1 MNRSFRS
8 APAAILLYAFITV
21 LFLGGCSNKS
31 PVNNHPVPSTIDA
44 LNVIVNPL
52 SPAPG
57 DTAQLTAQTAGTSAG
72 ALPDFQWRVDAGTLL
87 DTTGIS
93 VRWVVPSEKGI
104 YHVFMRSTLGAAVDT
119 MSRYIMVRDLAAL
132 NTGIRWSMFPSLVG
146 AQVLFVGTNTNPI
159 SANPNFYGFQAY
171 NFQGGNSALL
181 TRDLAAPAKLVM
193 GGQGFIFLR
202 LTGVLASVVT
212 DGSPFYRAQPMSIL
226 LFPYDD
232 LPVAI
237 ALPRNVATVRWD
249 QNTSPS
255 ASPDEQM
262 YVWQNNKTGPK
273 DDGTADECNIAFK
286 VSGGGTLMLTDA
298 VDSTFQFGAW
308 TKHFFRNVRPIF
320 SPDASKIVYFVDSTG
335 TFEPCIIN
343 MGGQSPIRDSRHA
356 LMVDERHGIFN
367 RAGVAIGEK
376 TYDKV
381 VFEWNPTVNNKLA
394 FLDDNR
400 SLCILDVAAENV
412 QALTDVGKVQ
422 EFAWASDG
430 RIAAITSGGVL
441 IVNQSG
447 TVDSVFVKEKE
458 SDLLVGVA
466 WSSNPSDPKLAFRM
480 IRKGKSTADS
490 FSALVVY
497 SLNSRQWYYA
507 TPRISWA
514 TEPIVPYTYMRAV
527 FEADN
532 NGVYFAAPNPAPS
545 GGSQVTIFRSF

>member
-1 MNRSFRS
+1 M
-8 APAAILLYAFITV
+8 LLCVFFALLV
-21 LFLGGCSNKS
+21 LGGCSNKKS
-31 PVNNHPVPSTIDA
+31 SVAPPPSSTIDA
-44 LNVIVNPL
+44 LNVICNPL

-57 DTAQLTAQTAGTSAG
+57 DTAQLTAQTAGTSTG
-72 ALPDFQWRVDAGTLL
+72 ALPDFQWQVGAGTLL

-104 YHVFMRSTLGAAVDT
+104 YHVFMRSSLGAAVDT
-119 MSRYIMVRDLAAL
+119 MSRFIMVRDLAAL
-132 NTGIRWSMFPSLVG
+132 NTGIKWSVYPNLVG
-146 AQVLFVGTNTNPI
+146 AQVLFVGTTTNPI
-159 SANPNFYGFQAY
+159 SSNTSFYGFDAY
-171 NFQGGNSALL
+171 SFQGGASSLI
-181 TRDLAAPAKLVM
+181 TRDLAFPSKQVM

-202 LTGVLASVVT
+202 LSGVVASVVT
-212 DGSPFYRAQPMSIL
+212 DGSQFYRSQPMSIL

-237 ALPRNVATVRWD
+237 ALPRPTGSFRWD
-249 QNTSPS
+249 ENTSPS
-255 ASPDEQM
+255 VSADEQM
-262 YVWQNNKTGPK
+262 VLWQSLRTGANQ
-273 DDGTADECNIAFK
+273 DGTADLFNIGYE
-286 VSGGGTLMLTDA
+286 VISVGPSGAESLTNS

-308 TKHFFRNVRPIF
+308 TRRYFHNVRPTF
-320 SPDASKIVYFVDSTG
+320 SPDGSKIVYFVDSTG

-343 MGGQSPIRDSRHA
+343 MNGQTPVVPGSRHA

-367 RAGVAIGEK
+367 RAGVVIGEK
-376 TYDKV
+376 TYDNV
-381 VFEWNPTVNNKLA
+381 VFQWSPAANDKLA

-412 QALTDVGKVQ
+412 QVLTDVGRIQ

-430 RIAAITSGGVL
+430 RIAAITSSGVL

-458 SDLLVGVA
+458 SDVLVGVA
-466 WSSNPSDPKLAFRM
+466 WSPDPSDPKLAFRM

-490 FSALVVY
+490 FSALVIY

-514 TEPIVPYTYMRAV
+514 TEPSVPYTYMRAV